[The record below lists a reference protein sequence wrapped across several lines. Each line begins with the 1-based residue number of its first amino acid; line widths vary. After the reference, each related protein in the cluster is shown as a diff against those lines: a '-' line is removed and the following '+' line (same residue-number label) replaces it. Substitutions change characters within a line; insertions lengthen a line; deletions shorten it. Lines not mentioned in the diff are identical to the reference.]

1 MSVFDF
7 FSNWIGAP
15 SGFDYVILAF
25 ACACGLIIFDNIIRF
40 LLNIISSLFKK
51 NGSGRS

>member
-1 MSVFDF
+1 MSILEF
-7 FSNWIGAP
+7 FADWLGTAEYPYI
-15 SGFDYVILAF
+15 VIAF
-25 ACACGLIIFDNIIRF
+25 ACASGLIIFDNIVRF